1 MRFPFCPLEKKRDIP
16 LYSSSNARHP
26 LKESLFMIKW
36 ERYKHSIGIW
46 CNGSTPD
53 FESVDLG
60 SNPGIPA
67 LYEAENLI
75 NLISLPPVSAGD
87 LLFLLI

>member
-1 MRFPFCPLEKKRDIP
+1 MAAHQTLNR
-16 LYSSSNARHP
+16 
-26 LKESLFMIKW
+26 
-36 ERYKHSIGIW
+36 G
-46 CNGSTPD
+46 
-53 FESVDLG
+53 LG

-75 NLISLPPVSAGD
+75 NRQPASVSAGD